1 MIKMNL
7 ASMKY
12 DLTYFK
18 FYVKALFHLQ
28 TKSRWKSI
36 QKKEL
41 VNILKYGLS
50 HCDFFRDNVG
60 DVVINEKNV
69 ESVLKKF
76 PVITKQTILD
86 NRWKIFSD
94 EIPHDYAFWRET
106 GGSTGVP
113 LKFPSLASPYYIE
126 DVCQLMLYHQMGF
139 SWGDTIVYFGGDRVA
154 EDKLKKHE
162 YWFDGKNL
170 PYGKICYC
178 VRYLDDSTFPYYVDS
193 LNEVSPKFLRG
204 FTSSIKE
211 FCRFVKKE
219 NVKLDFKLKGIY
231 LTSESS
237 TLEDRKYIE
246 SILHCPVWGQYGHTE
261 CSIFAVSKPHDLTYY
276 ANPLYG
282 FTEILDEDGN
292 QVPIGSVG
300 EITVT
305 GFNILGMPFIR
316 YKTGDLAVYGGETEY
331 GETILKELL
340 GRTRDFLYSDDG
352 QKVYALALLFDAG
365 NLNLLDYIKAW
376 QIEQD
381 EEGVVIIR
389 IIKDDSY
396 TDAIE
401 KELVEV
407 FKYKNISINI
417 EYVSD
422 IPKTRRGKHKFIIQN
437 FNK

>member
-1 MIKMNL
+1 MNL

-50 HCDFFRDNVG
+50 HSDFFRDNVG
-60 DVVINEKNV
+60 DVVIDEKNV

-219 NVKLDFKLKGIY
+219 NVKFEFKLKGIY

-261 CSIFAVSKPHDLTYY
+261 CSIFAVSKPHDSTYY

-282 FTEILDEDGN
+282 FTEILDED
-292 QVPIGSVG
+292 
-300 EITVT
+300 
-305 GFNILGMPFIR
+305 F
-316 YKTGDLAVYGGETEY
+316 LAVVFSLSGCVVFNNIFRKIPNSTVLQFIGRNSMEY
-331 GETILKELL
+331 YVTHWIVLNICYVLCSIFFHCHGISSYCLMVFFSILIPTILI
-340 GRTRDFLYSDDG
+340 
-352 QKVYALALLFDAG
+352 Q
-365 NLNLLDYIKAW
+365 IKS
-376 QIEQD
+376 
-381 EEGVVIIR
+381 
-389 IIKDDSY
+389 K
-396 TDAIE
+396 TM
-401 KELVEV
+401 
-407 FKYKNISINI
+407 KY
-417 EYVSD
+417 
-422 IPKTRRGKHKFIIQN
+422 
-437 FNK
+437 